1 MRLITASLAVMSL
14 AVALA
19 ACRERHAAPPP
30 QDAPASL
37 SPAATMSAAP
47 AVATPSAPALTA
59 ASASPTAV
67 ANAAPDAGCAPAR
80 PHTPGDSDGTLRS
93 GGLDRTY
100 VLHVPPSYDGT
111 RRTPLVLNL
120 HGFGS
125 NGRQQALY
133 SRMPQ
138 KADAEG
144 FLTVAPDGAGE
155 PRRWTFPG
163 LGDVDDVAFL
173 SALLDDLEAR
183 LCVDPDWVFVTGM
196 SNGAGF
202 ATMLACALPGRFA
215 AIAPVA
221 ATAYTPAC
229 DGTPPLP
236 VISFRGTD
244 DRCVPYDGGTT
255 ACGLGLPVR
264 PAEEA
269 VRLWAAH
276 DGCNPEPA
284 RQRRREHVRTT
295 AYSECRDNVAVVLF
309 TIEGGGHT
317 WPGAVAVPRLGVT
330 STEVDATD
338 EIWQFFVASAT
349 IRAARH

>member
-1 MRLITASLAVMSL
+1 MTRRIALLLAVLSLALV
-14 AVALA
+14 
-19 ACRERHAAPPP
+19 ACRERRANAPP
-30 QDAPASL
+30 QDAPAGL
-37 SPAATMSAAP
+37 TPAVTATAAAAAT
-47 AVATPSAPALTA
+47 ATPPPPADVPSSFSHA
-59 ASASPTAV
+59 ACT
-67 ANAAPDAGCAPAR
+67 PAR
-80 PHTPGDSDGTLRS
+80 LHASGDTDGTLRS

-111 RRTPLVLNL
+111 RETPLVLNL

-144 FLTVAPDGAGE
+144 FITVAPDGAGE

-163 LGDVDDVAFL
+163 LGEVDDVAFL
-173 SALLDDLEAR
+173 RALLDDLEMK

-202 ATMLACALPGRFA
+202 ATVLACALPGRFA

-221 ATAYTPAC
+221 ATSYTPAC

-236 VISFRGTD
+236 VITFRGTD
-244 DRCVPYDGGTT
+244 DRCVPFDGGTT

-264 PAEEA
+264 PAEEV
-269 VRLWAAH
+269 VRLWAEH
-276 DGCNPEPA
+276 NGCNSEPA
-284 RQRRREHVRTT
+284 RQRRGEHVRTT
-295 AYSECRDNVAVVLF
+295 AYSECRDDVAVILF
-309 TIEGGGHT
+309 AIEGGGHT
-317 WPGAVAVPRLGVT
+317 WPGSIAVPRLGTT

-338 EIWQFFVASAT
+338 EIWRFFVASAT
-349 IRAARH
+349 IRGSRR